1 MKMVTIE
8 FLYLDLNTCERC
20 VATSDTLDEAVRL
33 LVPVFQTLDYTVEVM
48 KINVTTKELAEQYH
62 FISSPTIRVNGVDI
76 CSELKESNC
85 KDCGDLCGDSV
96 DCRVFVY
103 DGKEYEQPPVAMIVD
118 GILGVLYGREYNA
131 EVSYELPQN
140 LNNYFRRR
148 ESIMKTMYIYEPAMC
163 CETGICGVGVDP
175 ELLRISTVINNLKKN
190 GVNVTR
196 YNLNNFPQEFID
208 NREINKLINGEGGV
222 DLLPATMIDGEI
234 VKTKQYP
241 TNAEIMNWLDIPE
254 DYLSE
259 GKSDQ
264 GGCCCEGG
272 CC

>member
-1 MKMVTIE
+1 
-8 FLYLDLNTCERC
+8 
-20 VATSDTLDEAVRL
+20 
-33 LVPVFQTLDYTVEVM
+33 
-48 KINVTTKELAEQYH
+48 
-62 FISSPTIRVNGVDI
+62 
-76 CSELKESNC
+76 
-85 KDCGDLCGDSV
+85 
-96 DCRVFVY
+96 
-103 DGKEYEQPPVAMIVD
+103 
-118 GILGVLYGREYNA
+118 
-131 EVSYELPQN
+131 
-140 LNNYFRRR
+140 
-148 ESIMKTMYIYEPAMC
+148 MKTMYIYEPAMC

-234 VKTKQYP
+234 VKTKRYP

-254 DYLSE
+254 DYVSE